1 MTRVTSRSKS
11 PRVAAL
17 ALAVAPLV
25 GCDGPADTPS
35 PVGLRL
41 EQRRPDAAEGI
52 YLNEPLVLHFSAPL
66 DPLSVTRESVRI
78 RAADGGPAAH
88 GVFEVDGERL
98 RFRPDAPLEPTLSD
112 GGLRPGTTYVVE
124 LAGFPRPDGLRAR
137 DGRALE
143 SSYRWTFR
151 TAAPGEPLF
160 ADQTPLASSLLQL
173 DRARFGRD
181 EPIRLSCAEPLDPT
195 TLDAENFQLYFLSA
209 ERRSIDEPV
218 QRIPL
223 RARLVSNAEPGVSG
237 GGARIELRADKG
249 AFEVGQYRLAIT
261 PGTGLRDFG
270 GNLAWPS
277 RPGAAPTFDLT
288 VVHRETEV
296 HESFATVDRRSP
308 LLVPGADGA
317 AYWANQ
323 DWGTGESASPSL
335 AGRVTIRLPAA
346 AGDGRD
352 GRTVLGSVESR
363 DDLHASRLAV
373 PRGSRC
379 ELRADGL
386 VVLRSQGRLAID
398 GELVRSTPGRA
409 PMTFA
414 SGAPLSAPPPPRP
427 SEWRPERLSDW
438 LAWAREQDHPW
449 TVLVAGG
456 DLVIGADA
464 RLEVAGPLLLVA
476 GGRVVVLGD
485 LISED
490 DQLFVLGEYEG
501 RLPGKSYIAAMMI
514 DAPLSNPLVEP
525 LRCAIVSAPVPRW
538 GGVDR
543 WVAAATTM
551 VENEGSVRVRYLPE
565 ALDPLAATVDEW
577 GPVDHPAD
585 LDGGALRLLIE
596 IEQPPADAADRARSV
611 WSPPYLDDVHLSW
624 EPREQ
629 PPR

>member
-1 MTRVTSRSKS
+1 MTRVSPSRSTA
-11 PRVAAL
+11 PLAAL
-17 ALAVAPLV
+17 ALSLLT
-25 GCDGPADTPS
+25 GCDRSAEPA
-35 PVGLRL
+35 VRAGLRL
-41 EQRRPDAAEGI
+41 EQRRPEAAEGI

-78 RAADGGPAAH
+78 RAADGGPPAH
-88 GVFEVDGERL
+88 GVYEVDGDRL
-98 RFRPDAPLEPTLSD
+98 RFRPDPPLEPGLSD

-151 TAAPGEPLF
+151 TAERGEPLF
-160 ADQTPLASSLLQL
+160 VDQTPLTGSLLQL
-173 DRARFGRD
+173 DRVRFGRD
-181 EPIRLSCAEPLDPT
+181 EPLRLSCAEPLDPT
-195 TLDAENFQLYFLSA
+195 TLSADDFQLYFLSA
-209 ERRSIDEPV
+209 ERRSVDDPV
-218 QRIPL
+218 QRVPL
-223 RARLVSNAEPGVSG
+223 RARFVANAEPGAAA
-237 GGARIELRADKG
+237 GGARIELRPETG

-261 PGTGLRDFG
+261 PGVGLRDFG

-277 RPGAAPTFDLT
+277 RPGAAPTFDLV

-296 HESFATVDRRSP
+296 HESFANADRRSP

-323 DWGTGESASPSL
+323 DWGTGESASPEL

-346 AGDGRD
+346 AGDGAD
-352 GRTVLGSVESR
+352 GRVVLAGVEAR
-363 DDLHASRLAV
+363 EDVRASRLGVAA
-373 PRGSRC
+373 GERC
-379 ELRADGL
+379 ELRSAGL

-398 GELVRSTPGRA
+398 GELVRRTEGTV

-414 SGAPLSAPPPPRP
+414 SGAPLSTPPPPRP
-427 SEWRPERLSDW
+427 GAWRAERLSDW
-438 LAWAREQDHPW
+438 LAYARAQDHPW

-485 LISED
+485 LDSQE

-501 RLPGKSYIAAMMI
+501 RLPGKSYLAAMMI
-514 DAPLSNPLVEP
+514 DAPLTNPLVEP

-538 GGVDR
+538 GGVER
-543 WVAAATTM
+543 WLSATSTLHA
-551 VENEGSVRVRYLPE
+551 GDGDVRVRFLPE
-565 ALDPLAATVDEW
+565 RLDPLAASVDEW
-577 GPVDHPAD
+577 GPVEHPAD
-585 LDGGALRLLIE
+585 LEGGALRLLIE
-596 IEQPPADAADRARSV
+596 VVQPPADPAERARSV

-624 EPREQ
+624 EPEDR